1 MSKKLIAVAAAAAL
15 ALTALVAPANAAG
28 SSLTVLPT
36 TITEG
41 LAGSQPA
48 PSGSGLTST
57 AAWGIPVPS
66 QDVLRL
72 TSTVGRSVLALE
84 VSTRSDNAAVSVTS
98 TGAVKLVNASQL
110 AASTTTTATGT
121 QSLSLS
127 ANDSGKVTFY
137 AYNTSTSA
145 GSITVTEAG
154 TTPASNTVWLKGT
167 TDLNNAYKLTAT
179 SPTIAGLGSK
189 VEYTATVVD
198 MFGNALTTPVIT
210 GQTLGGDATPAG
222 PTNMT
227 YDTVTKVY
235 EGEFTNRTTAGVT
248 ALLVNMAVS
257 ADTVKAFGAKTT
269 SVFVSINGQDLNAA
283 ITALNAQ
290 VAALTAQITAL
301 TDEYNKLAARWNKK
315 VANKTTLKKKVA
327 LK

>member
-36 TITEG
+36 TIAAPA
-41 LAGSQPA
+41 AGSQPA
-48 PSGSGLTST
+48 PTGTGLTST
-57 AAWGIPVPS
+57 AAWEVPVPS

-72 TSTVGRSVLALE
+72 TSTVSRSVLALE

-110 AASTTTTATGT
+110 AASTSTTATGT
-121 QSLSLS
+121 QTLSLT

-154 TTPASNTVWLKGT
+154 TTPASNTVWVKGT
-167 TDLNNAYKLTAT
+167 TDANNAYKLAATAP
-179 SPTIAGLGSK
+179 SIAGLGSL

-198 MFGNALTTPVIT
+198 MFGNALTTPVVNQ
-210 GQTLGGDATPAG
+210 QTLGGDATGGTA
-222 PTNMT
+222 TAMT
-227 YDTVTKVY
+227 YKTTTKVY
-235 EGEFTNRTTAGVT
+235 EGSFTNRTTAGAA
-248 ALLVNMAVS
+248 ALLISVAIS

-269 SVFVSINGQDLNAA
+269 SVFVNINGTDLNAA
-283 ITALNAQ
+283 ITALQAE
-290 VAALTAQITAL
+290 VAALKA
-301 TDEYNKLAARWNKK
+301 DYNALAAKWNKR
-315 VANKTTLKKKVA
+315 VASKTAPKKAVA
-327 LK
+327 TK